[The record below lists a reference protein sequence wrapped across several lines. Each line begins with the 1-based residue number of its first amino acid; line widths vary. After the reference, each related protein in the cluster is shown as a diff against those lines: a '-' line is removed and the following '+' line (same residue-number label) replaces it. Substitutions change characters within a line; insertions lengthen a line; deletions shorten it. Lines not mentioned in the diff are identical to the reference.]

1 MNEKKANMAEG
12 TITPELIA
20 EMESK
25 KGLKLR
31 VNNSIFNEYA
41 TKDNIRKFV
50 NGIGDMNPLFSDKEY
65 AEKTKYG
72 SIIAPPSFVFSVL
85 AGVQFGWRGLAGF
98 HSASD
103 MKFYKP
109 IKAGDRISAEETYL
123 GFEGP
128 RESKFAGKTIFDY
141 FGDEY
146 FNQNGKL
153 VAEVKKLIIRAER
166 KKSREK
172 GKYNDIPLPHPWS
185 QEELRH
191 LEEEILNS
199 NKETIRGERTRYWE
213 DVNIGDELPALIKG
227 PIGLTDMVAAVVA
240 GLAPARLTAH
250 EEALAQHEKQPAWFF
265 RDPATSA
272 WEPIFAVHYSIDGAK
287 AMGLPFPY
295 DIGIQRH
302 CWLVQLLTNW
312 IGDDGWLK
320 RCYAEYRN
328 FVFLS
333 DVIWLSGKVVD
344 KYVDESGE
352 YCIRVKTSAV
362 NQRGVEV
369 MPGEADISLPSKEK
383 NAWPVDERNQW
394 GVAKRRIL

>member
-1 MNEKKANMAEG
+1 MSVMTADMAEG
-12 TITPELIA
+12 TITPELMA

-31 VNNSIFNEYA
+31 VNNSIFNEFA

-50 NGIGDMNPLFSDKEY
+50 NGIGDTNPLFHNEDY
-65 AEKTKYG
+65 AEKTKYR
-72 SIIAPPSFVFSVL
+72 SIIAPPSFILSVL

-109 IKAGDRISAEETYL
+109 IRAGDRILPEETYL

-128 RESKFAGKTIFDY
+128 KESNFAGKTIFDY
-141 FGDEY
+141 FEDKY
-146 FNQNGKL
+146 INQNNEV

-166 KKSREK
+166 KKSREN
-172 GKYNDIPLPHPWS
+172 GKYQSIQLPHPWT
-185 QEELRH
+185 QEQLRDF
-191 LEEEILNS
+191 EEEILENME
-199 NKETIRGERTRYWE
+199 KTRGRNTRYWE
-213 DVNIGDELPALIKG
+213 DVKIGDELPQLIKG
-227 PIGLTDMVAAVVA
+227 PLGLTDMVAAVVA
-240 GLAPARLTAH
+240 GLAPARLNAH
-250 EEALAQHEKQPAWFF
+250 EEALVQHEKQPAWFF

-287 AMGLPFPY
+287 AMGLPYPY

-302 CWLVQLLTNW
+302 CWLIQLLTNW
-312 IGDDGWLK
+312 MGDDGWLK

-333 DVIWLSGKVVD
+333 DVIRLKGKIVE
-344 KYVDESGE
+344 KYIDEDGE
-352 YCIRVKTSAV
+352 YCVKVKTNAI
-362 NQRGVEV
+362 NQRGMDV
-369 MPGEADISLPSKEK
+369 MPGESVISLPSKEK
-383 NAWPVDERNQW
+383 NTWPVDGRS
-394 GVAKRRIL
+394 K

>member
-1 MNEKKANMAEG
+1 MSVKTVDMAEG

-31 VNNSIFNEYA
+31 VENSVFNEYA

-50 NGIGDMNPLFSDKEY
+50 DGIGDMNPLFHDEAY
-65 AEKTKYG
+65 AGKTKYK
-72 SIIAPPSFVFSVL
+72 SIIAPPSFILSVL

-109 IKAGDRISAEETYL
+109 IKAGDKIIPEETYL

-128 RESKFAGKTIFDY
+128 KESNFAGKTIFDY
-141 FGDEY
+141 FEDKY
-146 FNQNGKL
+146 FNQNNKL

-172 GKYNDIPLPHPWS
+172 GKYQDIQLPHPWT
-185 QEELRH
+185 QEQLKQ
-191 LEEEILNS
+191 LEEEVLNNS
-199 NKETIRGERTRYWE
+199 KESMRGRNTRYWE
-213 DVNIGDELPALIKG
+213 DVNIGDELPQLIKG
-227 PIGLTDMVAAVVA
+227 PLGLTDMVSAVVA
-240 GLAPARLTAH
+240 GLAPARLNAH
-250 EEALAQHEKQPAWFF
+250 EEALVQHEKKPDWFF
-265 RDPATSA
+265 RDPSTSA

-287 AMGLPFPY
+287 AMGLPYPY

-312 IGDDGWLK
+312 MGDDGWLK

-333 DVIWLSGKVVD
+333 DVVWIKGKIVEKFID
-344 KYVDESGE
+344 DEGE
-352 YCIRVKTSAV
+352 YCVRIKTNAI
-362 NQRGVEV
+362 NQRGVDV
-369 MPGEADISLPSKEK
+369 MPGESVISLPAKEK
-383 NAWPVDERNQW
+383 NIWPVD
-394 GVAKRRIL
+394 RRS

>member
-1 MNEKKANMAEG
+1 MAEG
-12 TITPELIA
+12 RITSELIA

-31 VNNSIFNEYA
+31 VENSVFNEYA

-50 NGIGDMNPLFSDKEY
+50 NGIGDMNPLFHDEEY
-65 AEKTKYG
+65 AKQTRYG
-72 SIIAPPSFVFSVL
+72 SVIAPPSFILSVL

-109 IKAGDRISAEETYL
+109 IKAGDRITPEETYL

-128 RESKFAGKTIFDY
+128 KESKFAGVTVFDY
-141 FGDEY
+141 FEDKY
-146 FNQNGKL
+146 FNQNHVL

-166 KKSREK
+166 KKSRET
-172 GKYNDIPLPHPWS
+172 GKYQNIELPHPWT
-185 QEELRH
+185 EEQLRQI
-191 LEEEILNS
+191 EKEILHNR
-199 NKETIRGERTRYWE
+199 KENIRGKQIRLWE
-213 DVNIGDELPALIKG
+213 DVQVGEELPQLIKG
-227 PIGLTDMVAAVVA
+227 HVGLTDMVAACVA
-240 GLAPARLTAH
+240 GLAPARLNAH
-250 EEALAQHEKQPAWFF
+250 EEALMQYEKKPAWFF
-265 RDPATSA
+265 RDPATCA

-295 DIGIQRH
+295 DLGIQRH
-302 CWLVQLLTNW
+302 CWLIQALTNW

-333 DVIWLSGKVVD
+333 DVIRISGKVTE
-344 KYVDESGE
+344 KYVDEEGE
-352 YCIRVKTSAV
+352 YCVRVKTNAM
-362 NQRGVEV
+362 NQRGADV
-369 MPGEADISLPSKEK
+369 MPGEAEISLHSKEK
-383 NAWPVDERNQW
+383 NKWPVE
-394 GVAKRRIL
+394 GRRDI

>member
-1 MNEKKANMAEG
+1 MSVKTAAMAEG

-31 VNNSIFNEYA
+31 VNTSIFNEYA
-41 TKDNIRKFV
+41 TKDNIRKFI
-50 NGIGDMNPLFSDKEY
+50 NGIGDTNPLFQDETY
-65 AEKTKYG
+65 AGKSKYG
-72 SIIAPPSFVFSVL
+72 TIIAPPSFILSVL

-103 MKFYKP
+103 MRFYKP
-109 IKAGDRISAEETYL
+109 IKDGDKIVPEEEYL

-128 RESKFAGKTIFDY
+128 KESKFAGKTIFDY
-141 FGDEY
+141 FGDKY
-146 FNQNGKL
+146 FNQNGEM

-172 GKYNDIPLPHPWS
+172 GKYQEIQLPHPWT
-185 QEELRH
+185 QGELRE
-191 LEEEILNS
+191 LEEEILEN
-199 NKETIRGERTRYWE
+199 NKMTCGNQTRYWE
-213 DVNIGDELPALIKG
+213 DVQVGDKIPQLIKG

-240 GLAPARLTAH
+240 GLAPARLLAH
-250 EEALAQHEKQPAWFF
+250 EAALMHHEQKPAWYF
-265 RDPATSA
+265 RDPGTSA

-287 AMGLPFPY
+287 AMGLPYPY

-302 CWLVQLLTNW
+302 CWLVQALTNW
-312 IGDDGWLK
+312 MGDDGWLK

-333 DVIWLSGKVVD
+333 DVIRIDGTIVEKFVD
-344 KYVDESGE
+344 DDGE
-352 YCIRVKTSAV
+352 YCVRIKSTAI
-362 NQRGVEV
+362 NQRGADA
-369 MPGEADISLPSKEK
+369 MPGDSIVCLPSRK
-383 NAWPVDERNQW
+383 NNKWPVNDRC
-394 GVAKRRIL
+394 

>member
-1 MNEKKANMAEG
+1 MSVKVADMAEG

-31 VNNSIFNEYA
+31 VNSSIFNEYA
-41 TKDNIRKFV
+41 TADNIRKFV
-50 NGIGDMNPLFSDKEY
+50 NGIGDINPLFHEKEY
-65 AEKTKYG
+65 AEKTRYG
-72 SIIAPPSFVFSVL
+72 AVIAPPSFIFSVL

-109 IKAGDRISAEETYL
+109 IKAGDRIVPEETYL

-128 RESKFAGKTIFDY
+128 KESNFAGKTIFDY
-141 FGDEY
+141 FEDKY
-146 FNQNGKL
+146 FNQNNKL

-166 KKSREK
+166 KKSREN
-172 GKYNDIPLPHPWS
+172 GKYQGIELPHPWTPE
-185 QEELRH
+185 QLRKI
-191 LEEEILNS
+191 EDEIFIT
-199 NKETIRGERTRYWE
+199 NKESMRGKRTRYWE
-213 DVNIGDELPALIKG
+213 DVKIGEELLPLIKG
-227 PIGLTDMVAAVVA
+227 PLGLTDMVAAVVA

-250 EEALAQHEKQPAWFF
+250 EEALMQHEKQPAWFF
-265 RDPATSA
+265 RDPGTSA

-287 AMGLPFPY
+287 AMGLPYPY

-302 CWLVQLLTNW
+302 CWLIQLLTNW
-312 IGDDGWLK
+312 MGDDGWLK

-333 DVIWLSGKVVD
+333 DVIWLKGKVTE
-344 KYVDESGE
+344 KFIDEDGD
-352 YCIRVKTSAV
+352 YCVRIKTTAI
-362 NQRGVEV
+362 NQRGLDV
-369 MPGEADISLPSKEK
+369 MPGEAVISLPAKEK
-383 NAWPVDERNQW
+383 NIWPVDERS
-394 GVAKRRIL
+394 R